1 MNVDEIIQATDKD
14 EALIALKNAVTSGS
28 WDDPKVKPYRMLK
41 DEITI
46 DHNKKILLRGTRIII
61 PASLQKRTIQIAHE
75 GHQGQARTKALL
87 REAVRFPGMD
97 EQVRTELEH
106 CLACQ
111 ATAQPNHLE
120 PMKTAPMPNRP
131 WDKVKIDF
139 YGPLPTGQYI
149 LVVIDCYSR
158 FPEIE
163 ILATTSAQKVFPKL
177 DSIFAR
183 HGIPSHLTSDNG
195 PPFQS
200 HEFGRYM
207 TAMGIT
213 HTTSTPLWPQ
223 GNAEVE
229 AFMKPLGKTAHLERR
244 PWQQEL
250 SRFLLTYRSTPHSTT
265 KVPPAQL
272 LYNREMRG
280 KLPSLPRN
288 HKIVNHHREAKENQ
302 IKAKDT
308 GKEYADQR
316 RATKSSNIKVGD
328 TVLVKQKNK
337 NRLSTNFATTPYTV
351 ISINGSTKVAGNKD
365 HRITS
370 NSSFLVKIPSDI
382 ESEEEESVI
391 SQPHR
396 RETRTGHREDRTGI
410 PEQQDEVMPPRRSLE
425 QQNEVTPARRSTRKR
440 TQTKFFGNPITSH
453 MIN

>member
-1 MNVDEIIQATDKD
+1 MRLPSTTTTRYSCVVLVSSYQHHY
-14 EALIALKNAVTSGS
+14 KNA
-28 WDDPKVKPYRMLK
+28 PYRSPTK
-41 DEITI
+41 
-46 DHNKKILLRGTRIII
+46 
-61 PASLQKRTIQIAHE
+61 
-75 GHQGQARTKALL
+75 GHQGQAKTKALL
-87 REAVRFPGMD
+87 RGTVWFPGMD
-97 EQVRTELEH
+97 KQVRTELEH

-111 ATAQPNHLE
+111 ATAQPNHPE
-120 PMKTAPMPNRP
+120 PIKTATMPNSP

-158 FPEIE
+158 FHEIE
-163 ILATTSAQKVFPKL
+163 ILTTISAQKVIPKV

-183 HGIPSHLTSDNG
+183 HGIPSHLTADNG

-229 AFMKPLGKTAHLERR
+229 AFMKPLGKAIKTAHLERR

-250 SRFLLTYRSTPHSTT
+250 SRFLLTYCSTPHSTT

-288 HKIVNHHREAKENQ
+288 HKVVNRHREAKS
-302 IKAKDT
+302 KL
-308 GKEYADQR
+308 R
-316 RATKSSNIKVGD
+316 IKV
-328 TVLVKQKNK
+328 KNM
-337 NRLSTNFATTPYTV
+337 R
-351 ISINGSTKVAGNKD
+351 INVEL
-365 HRITS
+365 R
-370 NSSFLVKIPSDI
+370 
-382 ESEEEESVI
+382 
-391 SQPHR
+391 SQA
-396 RETRTGHREDRTGI
+396 I
-410 PEQQDEVMPPRRSLE
+410 L
-425 QQNEVTPARRSTRKR
+425 K
-440 TQTKFFGNPITSH
+440 
-453 MIN
+453 